1 MSLSQSLPVS
11 GQALRHPR
19 AAVQVWLPV
28 ALGLLVLYV
37 PSYMQLA
44 RVFWGSPDN
53 AHGPLI
59 LVVSLWL
66 IWRERDSFLQPLPTG
81 LSIPGALLFVLG
93 LLMYAIGRSQ
103 EFFQFEVVSQLPL
116 LFEDDVLM
124 LPRRELRRFWFP
136 ILFLFFLIP
145 VPGSVMDQLLLP
157 LKQLISSLVTDV
169 LFALGYPIARS
180 GVVLIIGTY
189 QLLIANA
196 CSGTNSMIALS
207 GFGRLYAYLSGLKS
221 KWRNGLLLISIP
233 FIALLANFLR
243 ITSLV
248 LVTYYLGDQAGQVF
262 HDQAGYLEIFF
273 AYACFFGVDRLLL
286 KVFRSRG
293 EAKPVGPRTAGAS

>member
-1 MSLSQSLPVS
+1 MSLSQSPPVS
-11 GQALRHPR
+11 GQTLRNPR

-28 ALGLLVLYV
+28 VLGLLVLYV

-66 IWRERDSFLQPLPTG
+66 LWRERDGFLQPLPAG
-81 LSIPGALLFVLG
+81 VSIPGALLFVLG
-93 LLMYAIGRSQ
+93 LLMYAIGHSQ
-103 EFFQFEVVSQLPL
+103 EFFQFEVGSQLPL
-116 LFEDDVLM
+116 LFGIVLLM
-124 LPRRELRRFWFP
+124 LPRKELRRFWFP

-157 LKQLISSLVTDV
+157 LKQLVSSLVTNV
-169 LFALGYPIARS
+169 LYALGYPIARS
-180 GVVLIIGTY
+180 GVVLVIGPY

-196 CSGTNSMIALS
+196 CSGTNSLIALS
-207 GFGRLYAYLSGLKS
+207 GFGLLYAYLSGHTS
-221 KWRNGLLLISIP
+221 RWRNGLLLISIP
-233 FIALLANFLR
+233 IIALLANFLR

-248 LVTYYLGDQAGQVF
+248 LVTYYLGDHAGQVF

-286 KVFRSRG
+286 KAFRPRAD
-293 EAKPVGPRTAGAS
+293 AKPVGPRTAGAS